1 MLAYVVVALVLL
13 LLLLFVVVPRS
24 GFNAP
29 HESARWCQCVDYVRN
44 RFNLAPGGNFVGA
57 ADMGPYLE
65 AQGYGRIP
73 DPVVGA
79 IIVFPRWF
87 GSGINATYGH
97 VGVVTTVDTSDPA
110 NWHLTVRGAR
120 QTHPEWT
127 ESGCSN
133 VSDMDHI
140 VVPRG
145 SDVVGFYHAAP
156 RPGPVQLVSNLELST
171 SNLNLGDTVQASF
184 QVQNTGD
191 EPLTLELLTAGGR
204 QGNTWDAEVLADF
217 PLNRDVHLR
226 PGQVYEYRAIYTPS
240 AAGSYFVE
248 PVARIHGEWT
258 TIESA
263 NRLYYDV
270 QAPKAVVENAALP
283 TTAPPPPPTATTTVA
298 PPPPP
303 TVTATVAPPPPPTA
317 TATVAPP
324 QATGKA
330 PAVDPPSEPPLID
343 QWTSHDHLGAGTYT
357 LRIWAG
363 TGIRVYLDGE
373 LVFDGL
379 QPQSP
384 ATAALNDIPGGPH
397 TVTVRMYV
405 GSESSRAHYTWER
418 AGA

>member
-1 MLAYVVVALVLL
+1 MKVLHRRMLVYIVVALVLL

-87 GSGINATYGH
+87 GAGIDATYGH
-97 VGVVTTVDTSDPA
+97 VGVVTAIDTSDPA

-127 ESGCSN
+127 ENGCSN

-145 SDVVGFYHAAP
+145 SGVASFYHAAP
-156 RPGPVQLVSNLELST
+156 RPGHVQLVSNLELST

-240 AAGSYFVE
+240 VAGSYFVE
-248 PVARIHGEWT
+248 PVARIHGEWM

-263 NRLYYDV
+263 NRLYYNV
-270 QAPKAVVENAALP
+270 QAPNTVVENKVLP
-283 TTAPPPPPTATTTVA
+283 TT
-298 PPPPP
+298 
-303 TVTATVAPPPPPTA
+303 APPPPPTA
-317 TATVAPP
+317 TATVAPS

-330 PAVDPPSEPPLID
+330 PTVEPPREPPLID

-357 LRIWAG
+357 LHIWAG
-363 TGIRVYLDGE
+363 TGIRVYLDDE

-379 QPQSP
+379 QPQPP
-384 ATAALNDIPGGPH
+384 ATAALNGIPGGPH
-397 TVTVRMYV
+397 TVTVQMYA
-405 GSESSRAHYTWER
+405 GSESSRAHYTWW
-418 AGA
+418 